1 MSIFESLA
9 LFFMLSARSRQA
21 VPPGFP
27 PQNESQPGTAP
38 MKNRATDVVLS
49 PFTTALK
56 QLSPRAQLTFLIA
69 LFVLGVIAVGLG
81 IYSTPQSSYDA
92 SDPPM
97 VVQTA
102 PQVA

>member
-1 MSIFESLA
+1 
-9 LFFMLSARSRQA
+9 
-21 VPPGFP
+21 
-27 PQNESQPGTAP
+27 

-56 QLSPRAQLTFLIA
+56 QLTPKAQLTFLIA

-92 SDPPM
+92 SDPPI
-97 VVQTA
+97 VVQTHRL
-102 PQVA
+102 VA